1 MSLRTRLLVPALATA
16 GLLLAGGPAL
26 AARVVATMMT
36 GQVTTVSGSQS
47 VTING
52 QTYQIAPG
60 STAASTIAQVQ
71 PGQRVDV
78 TLDGAAAAPG
88 THVIAIS
95 PHTGP

>member
-1 MSLRTRLLVPALATA
+1 MNLRTRLLVPVVATT
-16 GLLLAGGPAL
+16 GFLLAGGSAL
-26 AARVVATMMT
+26 AALVVSTTLT

-60 STAASTIAQVQ
+60 SPAASTITQVQ

-78 TLDGAAAAPG
+78 KLDGAAGAPG